1 MESICVN
8 RFKAYRPFRWL
19 RSSYL
24 WSHENPYLDKY
35 NIKVYPDSSK
45 PCDVMV
51 IPCPHLPGLES
62 PVSRDDWLPIDK
74 TIRGS
79 FDYTDIPI
87 ICDSSLDPA
96 YIDPTVYKLL
106 SYPQVRFYL
115 TSVMYREQR
124 LYQRRSWGGDYY
136 GSVYARRYK
145 YEAGPDVRPDRDPF
159 TPEMQAK
166 FRNINRPVSGL
177 FSDSV
182 YEYISQKIKPL
193 KNRSIDLFWGGRTL
207 YDRSNQNF
215 PNLARQDF
223 VKKWPTLPGN
233 KVFLDYSNH
242 EGNLKMGKPVT
253 NFKYPFDYVDKL
265 LDSKV
270 VVSPWGWSPWCLR
283 DIEALACGCIVVKP
297 ECSNMLI
304 YPDIYNPAN
313 QLMIWCDLFYNH
325 LPNQLHYIYENLDEM
340 QERADRGRKFV
351 VDALY
356 PKDKVYEYWTR
367 DIREMLETC
376 LEKPAYSQNVPS
388 PQNES

>member
-1 MESICVN
+1 M
-8 RFKAYRPFRWL
+8 
-19 RSSYL
+19 
-24 WSHENPYLDKY
+24 
-35 NIKVYPDSSK
+35 
-45 PCDVMV
+45 
-51 IPCPHLPGLES
+51 
-62 PVSRDDWLPIDK
+62 
-74 TIRGS
+74 
-79 FDYTDIPI
+79 
-87 ICDSSLDPA
+87 
-96 YIDPTVYKLL
+96 
-106 SYPQVRFYL
+106 
-115 TSVMYREQR
+115 
-124 LYQRRSWGGDYY
+124 
-136 GSVYARRYK
+136 
-145 YEAGPDVRPDRDPF
+145 
-159 TPEMQAK
+159 
-166 FRNINRPVSGL
+166 
-177 FSDSV
+177 
-182 YEYISQKIKPL
+182 
-193 KNRSIDLFWGGRTL
+193 
-207 YDRSNQNF
+207 
-215 PNLARQDF
+215 
-223 VKKWPTLPGN
+223 
-233 KVFLDYSNH
+233 
-242 EGNLKMGKPVT
+242 
-253 NFKYPFDYVDKL
+253 DKL